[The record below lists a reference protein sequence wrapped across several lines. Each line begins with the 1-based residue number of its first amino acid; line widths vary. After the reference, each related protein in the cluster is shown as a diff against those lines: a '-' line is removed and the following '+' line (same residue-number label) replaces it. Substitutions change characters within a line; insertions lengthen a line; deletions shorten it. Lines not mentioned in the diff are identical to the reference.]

1 MTAYRYCY
9 TDFNNNR
16 DNTIATQGVYNLLF
30 FVDEFTKDDIYINS
44 YSTYAGKSSLEINAD
59 IF

>member
-30 FVDEFTKDDIYINS
+30 FVDEFSII
-44 YSTYAGKSSLEINAD
+44 TYHYKQRM
-59 IF
+59 IFT